1 KWELAVKLMQITHRE
16 TGTVIARRVT
26 QATNIL
32 SRLLGLMFKKD
43 LGEFDGLLLQPC
55 NSIHTFFMRF
65 PIDVVFLSSSN
76 EVVKVI
82 RAMPPWR
89 FSWLYLRAVK
99 TLELRAGTLPVDFTE
114 GTFVEVIHV

>member
-1 KWELAVKLMQITHRE
+1 MRITHVE
-16 TGTVIARRVT
+16 SGTVIAQRVA
-26 QATNIL
+26 QANSL
-32 SRLLGLMFKKD
+32 VLRLLGLMFRKD

-76 EVVKVI
+76 QVVKVI

-89 FSWLYLRAVK
+89 MSWLYLRAVK
-99 TLELRAGTLPVDFTE
+99 TLELRAGALPADLAE
-114 GTFVEVIHV
+114 GASLEVTHV

>member
-1 KWELAVKLMQITHRE
+1 MQITHRE

-26 QATNIL
+26 QATTIV
-32 SRLLGLMFKKD
+32 SRLLGLMFQKD

-65 PIDVVFLSSSN
+65 PIDVVFLSANN

-89 FSWLYLRAVK
+89 LSWLYLRAVK

-114 GTFVEVIHV
+114 GAFVEVSHV